1 MKTKILYI
9 LLFLFISAGVQAQT
23 LKGKVVLASDEKEV
37 LPDARIQWINT
48 EIFAVSDIEG
58 KFEITTQDIA
68 DKRLVIR
75 LSGYFTDT
83 VAITNEKYKII
94 RLRDYQTGEIVVKD
108 KSDKDLAKEKIE
120 KTEAID
126 QHDLEKAACC
136 DLSGCFGTSGNIEV
150 SVSDVVT
157 DSKDLKLLGT
167 DGVYTLT
174 LKEGIPLLN
183 GLSSVYGLSSISGT
197 MINAITVAK
206 GSNSVLQGYESISGI
221 INVIMKEPESSD
233 KFFLNAYTNSYLEK
247 HINVNGKQKFDK
259 MISALLAFHSVQ
271 KANRIDNND
280 DGFLDLPLITRYS
293 FYNRWNVGNPEDNEW
308 SGNVAFRYL
317 DEKRIGGQKN
327 FNEDNATS
335 GIYGQTIKT
344 IRNEFTGRLNKRLG
358 SENSIVAQ
366 IGWSDHRQRSIFG
379 LTDYNAFQRD
389 LYVNVLFD
397 YFYLEHSNLKVGF
410 NYRHQDLNEDI
421 LFSEN
426 PYSKTYNGS
435 YKFEESIPGLFAEN
449 KFEVIH
455 EKLDLV
461 PGVRV
466 DFNSNYGT
474 ILTPRFMFK
483 YGIDEQTVLRGSV
496 GSGFRTPKLFA
507 ENQNLFATGKDIIF
521 PQFIK
526 GEKSI
531 NWGVSLTREIVID
544 EIDFDVALDFYRT
557 TFTDQF
563 VADYD
568 EVPGQV
574 IFYNSSESSVSNS
587 FQSEITFNISEE
599 FDGKLSYNY
608 LDVYYFKNGVKNE
621 MPFNAKHR
629 GLFSLTYETPG
640 KMWMFSGSAQY
651 FGKQRLPSTKDNPVQ
666 YQRPDYSD
674 AFGMINSQLT
684 FRISNYEIYSGV
696 ENILNYKQS
705 NPIISA
711 ENPFGQYFDTSFNW
725 GPTKGREFYVGARF
739 KLN

>member
-1 MKTKILYI
+1 MKTKILFI

-23 LKGKVVLASDEKEV
+23 LKGRVVLATDEKEV
-37 LPDARIQWINT
+37 LSDARIQWINT
-48 EIFAVSDIEG
+48 EVVAVSDIEG
-58 KFEITTQDIA
+58 KFEISMQDIA
-68 DKRLVIR
+68 DKRLLIR

-83 VAITNEKYKII
+83 VTITNEKYKII

-108 KSDKDLAKEKIE
+108 KSDKDLAKDRVE

-136 DLSGCFGTSGNIEV
+136 DLSGCFGHSANVEV

-174 LKEGIPLLN
+174 LTEGIPLLK
-183 GLSSVYGLSSISGT
+183 GLSSTYGLSAIPGT
-197 MINAITVAK
+197 LINSITVAK

-233 KFFLNAYTNSYLEK
+233 RFFLNAYTNNYLEK
-247 HINVNGKQKFDK
+247 HININGKQKFDK
-259 MISALLAFHSVQ
+259 MISTLLAFHSVQ
-271 KANRIDNND
+271 KANRIDNNND
-280 DGFLDLPLITRYS
+280 EFLDLPLITRYS
-293 FYNRWNVGNPEDNEW
+293 FYNKWNIGNPEENDW
-308 SGNVAFRYL
+308 SGNAAFRYL
-317 DEKRIGGQKN
+317 DEKRIGGQKD
-327 FNEDNATS
+327 FNEDNTT
-335 GIYGQTIKT
+335 GVLYGQTIKT
-344 IRNEFTGRLNKRLG
+344 MRKEFTGRLNRKLTG
-358 SENSIVAQ
+358 ENSIVVQ
-366 IGWSDHRQRSIFG
+366 VGWSDHRQRSMFG
-379 LTDYNAFQRD
+379 LTKYDGFQRD
-389 LYVNVLFD
+389 LYVNALFD
-397 YFYLEHSNLKVGF
+397 FFYWEHSNLKAGLS
-410 NYRHQDLNEDI
+410 YRHEDLNEHI
-421 LFSEN
+421 QFNEN

-435 YKFEESIPGLFAEN
+435 YNFEESVPGIFAEN

-466 DFNSNYGT
+466 DFNNNYGT
-474 ILTPRFMFK
+474 IMTPRFMFK
-483 YGIDEQTVLRGSV
+483 YAVDEATVLRGSV

-526 GEKSI
+526 GEKSV

-544 EIDFDVALDFYRT
+544 EIDFDIALDFYRT

-568 EVPGQV
+568 EVPGKV
-574 IFYNSSESSVSNS
+574 VFYNNDESSVSNS
-587 FQSEITFNISEE
+587 FQSEVSFNISEQ

-608 LDVYYFKNGVKNE
+608 LDVYYFKNGIKNE

-629 GLFSLTYETPG
+629 GLVSLTYETPE
-640 KMWMFSGSAQY
+640 KMWMVSANAQY
-651 FGKQRLPSTKDNPVQ
+651 FGKQRLPSTADNPIQ

-674 AFGMINSQLT
+674 AFGLLNSQLT

-696 ENILNYKQS
+696 ENILNYKQA

-711 ENPFGQYFDTSFNW
+711 DNPFGQYFDTSFNW
-725 GPTKGREFYVGARF
+725 GPTKGREFYIGARF